1 MYLFGRLA
9 ISDIVA
15 TAPLPEDIRNNVEL
29 HVGCMA
35 GAATI
40 DELRSMLTEA
50 GFAEIRIT
58 PKEESRALIRE
69 WLPDSNLADYV
80 VSATIEAVR
89 P

>member
-1 MYLFGRLA
+1 M
-9 ISDIVA
+9 
-15 TAPLPEDIRNNVEL
+15 VEL
-29 HVGCMA
+29 HVGCIA

-58 PKEESRALIRE
+58 PKEESRALIGE